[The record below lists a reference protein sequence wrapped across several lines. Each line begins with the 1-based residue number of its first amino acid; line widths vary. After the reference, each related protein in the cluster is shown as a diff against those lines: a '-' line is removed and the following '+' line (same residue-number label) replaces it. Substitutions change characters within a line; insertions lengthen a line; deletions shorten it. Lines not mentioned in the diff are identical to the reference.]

1 MAPFMQYGGDGLD
14 AKSCLTLA
22 SPWTVVHQAPLSM
35 GSSRQEYWTG
45 LPFPTPGDLPDP
57 GIESKSPIASGFFTT
72 EPSFM
77 QYGLPHF
84 PIIHVIFS
92 LAELYKWENYR

>member
-57 GIESKSPIASGFFTT
+57 GIEPKSPVLQVDS
-72 EPSFM
+72 
-77 QYGLPHF
+77 LPLSHHSCNMVF
-84 PIIHVIFS
+84 PIS
-92 LAELYKWENYR
+92 PSSM